1 MKSITLLALFGVI
14 QGKQLRQRF
23 NIEQNDLDDGDQ
35 QDVLGT
41 IKSPWKEPYEG
52 AWVQTGKVEETAAD
66 FEGFKAD
73 LHGFVGNN
81 HNEGQWKDAYERKIP
96 ENFNNDDDHHVDN
109 FTKNVLERFATE
121 GVTDG
126 GKPNGK
132 FFITKDQS
140 KQLAQEVIET
150 HLGMKGVEKDNFMK
164 KHFSE
169 SWEHYDVNDE
179 GVLDA
184 MWASPFMRFLCKSE
198 KDIDL

>member
-1 MKSITLLALFGVI
+1 M
-14 QGKQLRQRF
+14 
-23 NIEQNDLDDGDQ
+23 
-35 QDVLGT
+35 
-41 IKSPWKEPYEG
+41 
-52 AWVQTGKVEETAAD
+52 
-66 FEGFKAD
+66 
-73 LHGFVGNN
+73 
-81 HNEGQWKDAYERKIP
+81 
-96 ENFNNDDDHHVDN
+96 
-109 FTKNVLERFATE
+109 
-121 GVTDG
+121 TDG